1 MTCNPMAWP
10 NSRVLVLEDEPL
22 LLLDVQD
29 MLSEMGVATVT
40 ACATI
45 EAAARAVDGQHFELA
60 LLDVMVGTQTAI
72 GLALDLQQRGTS
84 IGFVSGTEADFLAQ
98 SLKSCP
104 LLRKPY
110 TSAEFKTFL
119 GLLTR

>member
-45 EAAARAVDGQHFELA
+45 EAAARAVDRQHFEVLCW
-60 LLDVMVGTQTAI
+60 T
-72 GLALDLQQRGTS
+72 
-84 IGFVSGTEADFLAQ
+84 
-98 SLKSCP
+98 
-104 LLRKPY
+104 
-110 TSAEFKTFL
+110 
-119 GLLTR
+119 